1 MIKSLHADFNSVV
14 KAGDVVA
21 TIDPEP
27 FKARRDQAASN
38 LEMSKANVA
47 RAKTDLAQ
55 RKRELDRVKSLVAQ
69 QFVSQNDVDVA
80 ATNLQA
86 AEAQVNVAGAQVKQA
101 EAALNAAEL
110 DLKYTVIRSP
120 VNGIVVARNV
130 EVGQTIAA
138 SFATPN
144 LFLIAL
150 DLTKMQVD
158 TNVSESDI
166 GGMTEGKDATF
177 TVDAYPGYQF
187 AGTIR
192 QVRLAPIN
200 VHNVVTYNVVVS
212 VDNQDLR
219 LKPGMTANV
228 SIVVAQRDAVL
239 KVPNAAL
246 RFTPQTG
253 GQAER
258 SVPGGKPTKMK
269 GTEQTAGG
277 GRGATALSRTIWKQG
292 PSGEL
297 ESIPVQT
304 GISDGLATEIVS
316 GELSEGELGGRG
328 DRATQRRSEWKRS
341 ASRIWERR
349 TEGLLAQSWDVG
361 GVGRVRALSV
371 LAQRARSECA
381 RWTRAGESTPTLP
394 SSFEVVKK
402 KLGQIEECLMGSLI
416 ECEDVWKI
424 YRVGDVEVQALRGLS
439 LTIEQGEFVAIMGS
453 SGSGKSTLMNILGC
467 LDQPTKGHYRLNGIE
482 VGH

>member
-1 MIKSLHADFNSVV
+1 MRRAILIMSVLAVGLAIGGYVFFNGERKAPIRYRSAAVERGSIISLVTATGTINPVVSVQVGTQVSGMIKSLHADFNSVV
-14 KAGDVVA
+14 KAGEIVA
-21 TIDPEP
+21 MIDPEP

-38 LEMSKANVA
+38 LDMSKANVA
-47 RAKTDLAQ
+47 RARTDLAQ
-55 RKRELDRVKSLVAQ
+55 RKRELDRVKTLVAQ
-69 QFVSQNDVDVA
+69 EFVSQNDVDVA
-80 ATNLQA
+80 TTNFQA
-86 AEAQVNVAGAQVKQA
+86 AEAQVGVAEAQVKQA

-166 GGMTEGKDATF
+166 GGITEGKEATF
-177 TVDAYPGYQF
+177 SVDAYPGYQF

-200 VHNVVTYNVVVS
+200 VQNVVTYNVVVN

-246 RFTPQTG
+246 RFTPPASGQTNSTLRNG
-253 GQAER
+253 RIAKENGVGQAAGVGRE
-258 SVPGGKPTKMK
+258 T
-269 GTEQTAGG
+269 TAP
-277 GRGATALSRTIWKQG
+277 SRMVWKQG
-292 PSGEL
+292 SSEEL
-297 ESIPVQT
+297 EPIHVQT
-304 GISDGLATEIVS
+304 GISDGLSTEILS
-316 GELSEGELGGRG
+316 GELSEGTLVVVGIERPKG
-328 DRATQRRSEWKRS
+328 DRSGSDLPPGFGSGGQR
-341 ASRIWERR
+341 
-349 TEGLLAQSWDVG
+349 
-361 GVGRVRALSV
+361 
-371 LAQRARSECA
+371 
-381 RWTRAGESTPTLP
+381 
-394 SSFEVVKK
+394 
-402 KLGQIEECLMGSLI
+402 
-416 ECEDVWKI
+416 
-424 YRVGDVEVQALRGLS
+424 
-439 LTIEQGEFVAIMGS
+439 GS
-453 SGSGKSTLMNILGC
+453 SRNRGM
-467 LDQPTKGHYRLNGIE
+467 
-482 VGH
+482 

>member
-1 MIKSLHADFNSVV
+1 MRRVILIMSVLAVGLAIGGYVFFNGERKAPVRYRTAAVERGPVISLVTAMGTINPVVSVQVGTQVSGMIKSLHADFNSVV
-14 KAGDVVA
+14 KAGDIVA
-21 TIDPEP
+21 VIDPEP
-27 FKARRDQAASN
+27 LRARRDQAASS

-47 RAKTDLAQ
+47 RARTDLAQ

-80 ATNLQA
+80 VTNYQAT
-86 AEAQVNVAGAQVKQA
+86 EAQMNVAAAQVKQA
-101 EAALNAAEL
+101 EAALNAVEL

-166 GGMTEGKDATF
+166 GGITEGREATF
-177 TVDAYPGYQF
+177 TVDAYPGHQF
-187 AGTIR
+187 SGTIR

-200 VHNVVTYNVVVS
+200 VQNVVTYNVVVS

-246 RFTPQTG
+246 RFTPPAS
-253 GQAER
+253 GQADRVKLTGNPLKE
-258 SVPGGKPTKMK
+258 K
-269 GTEQTAGG
+269 GTGQAADA
-277 GRGATALSRTIWKQG
+277 GRGPMMLSRTVWKQG

-297 ESIPVQT
+297 EPVQVQT
-304 GISDGLATEIVS
+304 GISDGMATEVVS
-316 GELSEGELGGRG
+316 GELSENSLVVVGIERPKG
-328 DRATQRRSEWKRS
+328 DR
-341 ASRIWERR
+341 
-349 TEGLLAQSWDVG
+349 G
-361 GVGRVRALSV
+361 GSD
-371 LAQRARSECA
+371 
-381 RWTRAGESTPTLP
+381 LP
-394 SSFEVVKK
+394 PGF
-402 KLGQIEECLMGSLI
+402 
-416 ECEDVWKI
+416 
-424 YRVGDVEVQALRGLS
+424 
-439 LTIEQGEFVAIMGS
+439 
-453 SGSGKSTLMNILGC
+453 GSGGQRGSPRNRGM
-467 LDQPTKGHYRLNGIE
+467 
-482 VGH
+482 

>member
-1 MIKSLHADFNSVV
+1 MDSKSARELENESMRRAVMIIGVLAVGLTIGGYVFFNGERKAPVRYRSAAVERGPVISLVTATGMINPVVSVQVGTQVSGMIKSLHADFNSVV
-14 KAGDVVA
+14 KAGDIVA

-27 FKARRDQAASN
+27 FRARRDQAASN

-47 RAKTDLAQ
+47 RAKTDLVQ

-69 QFVSQNDVDVA
+69 EFVSQNDVDVA
-80 ATNLQA
+80 ATNFQA

-101 EAALNAAEL
+101 EAALNAVEL

-166 GGMTEGKDATF
+166 GGITEGKEATF

-200 VHNVVTYNVVVS
+200 VQNVVTYNVVVN

-228 SIVVAQRDAVL
+228 SIVVAQRDAVI

-246 RFTPQTG
+246 RFTPPTV
-253 GQAER
+253 GQADR
-258 SVPGGKPTKMK
+258 STLGSKPTKEK
-269 GTEQTAGG
+269 GAEQAAGA
-277 GRGATALSRTIWKQG
+277 GRVATTLSRTIWKQG

-297 ESIPVQT
+297 ESMQVQT

-316 GELSEGELGGRG
+316 EGLSEGALVVVGIERPKG
-328 DRATQRRSEWKRS
+328 DRSGSELPPGFGSGGQR
-341 ASRIWERR
+341 
-349 TEGLLAQSWDVG
+349 
-361 GVGRVRALSV
+361 
-371 LAQRARSECA
+371 
-381 RWTRAGESTPTLP
+381 
-394 SSFEVVKK
+394 
-402 KLGQIEECLMGSLI
+402 
-416 ECEDVWKI
+416 
-424 YRVGDVEVQALRGLS
+424 
-439 LTIEQGEFVAIMGS
+439 GS
-453 SGSGKSTLMNILGC
+453 SRNRGM
-467 LDQPTKGHYRLNGIE
+467 
-482 VGH
+482 

>member
-1 MIKSLHADFNSVV
+1 VADGLFVFTDPCRSRFSKVIPFSLVGTMDSKSARELENESMRRAVMIIGVLAVGLTIGGYVFFNGERKVPVRYRSATVERGPVISLVTATGTINPVVSVQVGTQVSGMIKSLHADFNSVV
-14 KAGDVVA
+14 KAGDIVA

-101 EAALNAAEL
+101 EAALSAAEL

-166 GGMTEGKDATF
+166 GGITEGKEATF

-200 VHNVVTYNVVVS
+200 VQNVVTYNVVVN

-246 RFTPQTG
+246 RFTPPTA
-253 GQAER
+253 GQADR
-258 SVPGGKPTKMK
+258 STLGSKSTKEK
-269 GTEQTAGG
+269 GAEQAAGA

-297 ESIPVQT
+297 ESMQIQT

-316 GELSEGELGGRG
+316 EGLSEGALVVVGIERPKG
-328 DRATQRRSEWKRS
+328 DRSGSELPPGFGSGGQR
-341 ASRIWERR
+341 
-349 TEGLLAQSWDVG
+349 
-361 GVGRVRALSV
+361 
-371 LAQRARSECA
+371 
-381 RWTRAGESTPTLP
+381 
-394 SSFEVVKK
+394 
-402 KLGQIEECLMGSLI
+402 
-416 ECEDVWKI
+416 
-424 YRVGDVEVQALRGLS
+424 
-439 LTIEQGEFVAIMGS
+439 GS
-453 SGSGKSTLMNILGC
+453 SRNRGM
-467 LDQPTKGHYRLNGIE
+467 
-482 VGH
+482 